1 MSLKNFFKKHI
12 SEILMGTGALMAGVL
27 SFFITLSIYSQDIES
42 EGNKVNLTNEVAKTM
57 GSVKVYISDEPITN
71 YDTESNTVEE
81 KEYKNYEERQI
92 NKNVNVDERLT
103 WSDNDEEDDNVMVET
118 GSKKVELKQE
128 NEVENIDEEKQEIK
142 KVYDFRYP
150 VSGDII
156 LDYAKDKLVYS
167 ETLQEW
173 ITHEGVD
180 IKAEV
185 ATPVKASEDGVVES
199 IKMDPRYGNTIIIS
213 HENGYKTVYSNLSTL
228 DMVYVGMNIK
238 MGDIISGVG
247 EGFGFESKEGAHVH
261 FELLDNKGETIDFVK
276 TFQMNG

>member
-1 MSLKNFFKKHI
+1 MSLKKILKNHI

-27 SFFITLSIYSQDIES
+27 SFFITLSVYSQNVEPQNNEI
-42 EGNKVNLTNEVAKTM
+42 NLTNEIAKTT
-57 GSVKVYISDEPITN
+57 GSVKVYIDDEPVTN
-71 YDTESNTVEE
+71 YDTGDDTVHDVVEE
-81 KEYKNYEERQI
+81 KEYKSLEERQI
-92 NKNVNVDERLT
+92 NKNVNVDERLN
-103 WSDNDEEDDNVMVET
+103 WIDNDEEDILIET
-118 GSKKVELKQE
+118 ESDEIEFERVSET
-128 NEVENIDEEKQEIK
+128 ENIKEKEIK
-142 KVYDFRYP
+142 KVFNFKYP

-228 DMVYVGMNIK
+228 DMVYVGKNIK

-247 EGFGFESKEGAHVH
+247 EGFGFESKEGSHVH
-261 FELLDNKGETIDFVK
+261 FEVLDNRGETINFVK
-276 TFQMNG
+276 TFQ

>member
-1 MSLKNFFKKHI
+1 MSLKKFLKNHI
-12 SEILMGTGALMAGVL
+12 SEILMGTVALMAGVL
-27 SFFITLSIYSQDIES
+27 SFFITLSVYSQNVEPQNNEI
-42 EGNKVNLTNEVAKTM
+42 NLTNEIAKTT
-57 GSVKVYISDEPITN
+57 GSVKVYIDDEPVTN
-71 YDTESNTVEE
+71 YDTGDDTVHDVVEE
-81 KEYKNYEERQI
+81 KEYKSLEERQI
-92 NKNVNVDERLT
+92 NKNVNVDERLN
-103 WSDNDEEDDNVMVET
+103 WIDNDEEDILIET
-118 GSKKVELKQE
+118 ESDEIEFERVSET
-128 NEVENIDEEKQEIK
+128 ENIKEIK
-142 KVYDFRYP
+142 KVFNFKYP

-228 DMVYVGMNIK
+228 DMVYVGKNIK

-247 EGFGFESKEGAHVH
+247 EGFGFESKEGPHVH
-261 FELLDNKGETIDFVK
+261 FEVLDNRGETINFVK
-276 TFQMNG
+276 TFQQED